1 MSSTESETESQSQSF
16 DFLYVQLEPRDRKL
30 VDALERKLV
39 GMVQAH
45 GPLAAFAVWRFAETM
60 TNGLK
65 EEAYEQHL
73 EGMMRGTIQVPS

>member
-1 MSSTESETESQSQSF
+1 MSSTETETDSQSF
-16 DFLYVQLEPRDRKL
+16 DLLYTQLEPRDRKL

-73 EGMMRGTIQVPS
+73 EGMIRGTIQVPS